1 MERVDNY
8 RLQVEQA
15 QKYFLRYDQN
25 RLIEKLKL
33 KADETY
39 LYTKMLGSSY
49 RIHRSTGQVQ
59 RLDAEWVETCDHG
72 EVMTLLDLVCDSR
85 EDRFPT
91 GRWQNMTNFGKV
103 FHRSLME
110 DQADPFAE
118 MIQGNPEGF
127 CRACEALGGIPGP
140 GGDISFVLP
149 VFDRLKMAIQFWE
162 GDDEFPSRI
171 RWLWD
176 ENALMYLKYETMWF
190 ALGMLRAKIRRKMEK
205 ESEIIV

>member
-15 QKYFLRYDQN
+15 QRHFLRYDQEK
-25 RLIEKLKL
+25 LIQKLKL
-33 KADETY
+33 EADGEH
-39 LYTKMLGSSY
+39 LYTQMLGTSY
-49 RIHRSTGQVQ
+49 RIHRGTGQIQ
-59 RLDAEWVETCDHG
+59 RLDTDWVETHDHG
-72 EVMTLLDLVCDSR
+72 EVMTLLDMVCDSR
-85 EDRFPT
+85 EDRFPA
-91 GRWQNMTNFGKV
+91 GRWQNMLNFGSL

-110 DQADPFAE
+110 DRADPFAE
-118 MIQGNPEGF
+118 RIQGNQEGF

-149 VFDRLKMAIQFWE
+149 VFEELRIAVQFWE
-162 GDDEFPSRI
+162 GDDEFPSQI

-190 ALGMLRAKIRRKMEK
+190 AVGLLRTKLRREMEK
-205 ESEIIV
+205 ER